1 MPKVPPQSPP
11 PIINQ
16 PFGIPR
22 QLCEGLNLTPL
33 LEQGK
38 IVLATAVAVP
48 KDWAEAWQ
56 DRNVN
61 EPREPDEAPSALGSL
76 MQQDGRLR

>member
-1 MPKVPPQSPP
+1 
-11 PIINQ
+11 
-16 PFGIPR
+16 
-22 QLCEGLNLTPL
+22 L